1 MCSKVVDQNVKTLR
15 KAVEFELSDM
25 MQFLLNRTG
34 HEELDASSLPKRDMD
49 GNVDRVSN
57 NDAAVPLML
66 ELMNM
71 GINLLDNNSR
81 VSKKKEIKNE

>member
-1 MCSKVVDQNVKTLR
+1 M
-15 KAVEFELSDM
+15 E
-25 MQFLLNRTG
+25 
-34 HEELDASSLPKRDMD
+34 